1 MRARLSQ
8 RFVDFPLRTLCCG
21 IIRGYDLV
29 VLQPGDTGF
38 EGHRLLTQ
46 AGIAQVFNRER
57 LLVQGF
63 IINQDGDNGPTSISF
78 FQLLL

>member
-21 IIRGYDLV
+21 ILRNYGLV
-29 VLQPGDTGF
+29 LLQPGDTGF

-46 AGIAQVFNRER
+46 AGIAQVFYRQR
-57 LLVQGF
+57 LLIQ
-63 IINQDGDNGPTSISF
+63 
-78 FQLLL
+78 